1 MTRGLVFFFACGI
14 VGLSLLAG
22 CKKEAA
28 PPVTE
33 NPPPKFGGSNP
44 PPSADID
51 PSDKFAAA
59 KTTFRKNC
67 AKCHSTTAPGE
78 GGKMRGGKAPNLAK
92 VAANPEHTKDWLAEH
107 IRDPK
112 MHKPQLRMPKFAGKL
127 SDADIN
133 TLADY
138 LASLK

>member
-1 MTRGLVFFFACGI
+1 MIRGLVFLLACCI
-14 VGLSLLAG
+14 VGFSLLAG

-28 PPVTE
+28 PPVGE
-33 NPPPKFGGSNP
+33 NAPPKPGGGNPPPP
-44 PPSADID
+44 ADID
-51 PSDKFAAA
+51 PSDKFAAG
-59 KTTFRKNC
+59 KTTFRTNC
-67 AKCHSTTAPGE
+67 ARCHSTTAPGE

-92 VAANPEHTKDWLAEH
+92 VAADPEHTKEWLADH

-112 MHKPQLRMPKFAGKL
+112 SHKPQSTMPKFAGKL
-127 SDADIN
+127 KEEDIK